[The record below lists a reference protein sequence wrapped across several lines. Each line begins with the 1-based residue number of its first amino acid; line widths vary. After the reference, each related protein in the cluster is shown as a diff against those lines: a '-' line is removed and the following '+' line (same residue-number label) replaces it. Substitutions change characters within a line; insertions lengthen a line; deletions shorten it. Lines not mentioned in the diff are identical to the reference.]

1 MNIAII
7 AARGGS
13 KRIKKKNIKNFKGKP
28 IIFYSIKAA
37 IKSNCFKRVI
47 VTTDDLSIAKIAKKY
62 GAEVPFIRSK
72 KLSKDSV
79 SNRQVIQDVLKRI
92 NLDNINYV
100 CQIFAAAPFIRAEDI
115 KKSLK
120 ELKKN
125 PNADFCFTVSS
136 YPHPIQRSLKINSRG
151 RIEMFYPKFRNYNSQ
166 DLAKSY
172 HDAAQFYWGKLN
184 SIRKNKITFSKISI
198 PFIIPRYR
206 SIDIDDFEDWKQ
218 ALMMSKYLF

>member
-1 MNIAII
+1 M
-7 AARGGS
+7 
-13 KRIKKKNIKNFKGKP
+13 
-28 IIFYSIKAA
+28 
-37 IKSNCFKRVI
+37 
-47 VTTDDLSIAKIAKKY
+47 SIAKIAKKY

-125 PNADFCFTVSS
+125 PKADFCFTVSS
-136 YPHPIQRSLKINSRG
+136 YPHPIQRSLKINNRG

-166 DLAKSY
+166 DLEKSY